1 LCRDLA
7 RANSLLYR
15 QSTTLRT
22 RAVVERFERFERAR
36 ADGPDALRRWHGAF
50 PEDPAF
56 DGRHLALVPTVFDRL
71 DPGLRRALAH
81 RGWWLGGAALAAPV
95 DDGGAAVTR
104 PRTRGQ
110 KVTAS
115 LPRVG
120 A

>member
-22 RAVVERFERFERAR
+22 RAVVERFERAR
-36 ADGPDALRRWHGAF
+36 ADGPDALRRWHAAF

-56 DGRHLALVPTVFDRL
+56 DGRHLALVPTAFDRL
-71 DPGLRRALAH
+71 DRGLRRALAH